1 VRGGRRAVHAE
12 RSQPGRLF
20 ERRLVLA
27 PEAEPGAMC
36 ERLAGLEPLQS
47 DPAVLYEALL
57 AADEVDEVFVSET
70 AFVDIVRRLSGT

>member
-1 VRGGRRAVHAE
+1 
-12 RSQPGRLF
+12 
-20 ERRLVLA
+20 
-27 PEAEPGAMC
+27 MC